1 MPDPTRLLTT
11 LRQAVRFFQNTP
23 GRTGHLVHLAGPQD
37 VLVAGDL
44 HGNLENFRR
53 LLERADLRSHPD
65 RHLVFQELVHGPFL
79 YSLGG
84 DKSHQLIDLLAALKC
99 QFPRQVHMLLGNHE
113 LAQWTNQWI
122 AKKDTELNDLFR
134 QGIETAYGGHAEKIY
149 DAYMDLF
156 AAVPWAV
163 RTPNRVFLSHSLPR
177 ATLMEEF
184 DPEALMSDDLHPGDL
199 IPGGQL
205 HSLVW
210 GRDTTVENVSAFL
223 SKVDAD
229 WLITGHIPCEHG
241 FATPNDRQLIL
252 DCMGAPA
259 AYCQFPADRPVT
271 FQDLLDG
278 VKTL

>member
-11 LRQAVRFFQNTP
+11 LRQAVRSFQNTP

-79 YSLGG
+79 YPLGG

-149 DAYMDLF
+149 DAYLDLF

-177 ATLMEEF
+177 AALMEEF
-184 DPEALMSDDLHPGDL
+184 DSKAMTSDDLHPGDL

-210 GRDTTVENVSAFL
+210 GRDTSVENVTAFMN
-223 SKVDAD
+223 KVDAD
-229 WLITGHIPCEHG
+229 WLITGHIPCEQG

-252 DCMGAPA
+252 DCMGTPA
-259 AYCQFPADRPVT
+259 AYCLFPVNRPVT
-271 FQDLLDG
+271 FQDLLEG